1 MSDYGLM
8 SLAPTREQTFPD
20 PIPDSPGI
28 PKSVRDEVVVAPFND
43 TDAAV
48 QYIRAHADELAGVI
62 VEPFQRLIP
71 PRSGFLEALR
81 EVTAE
86 TGVLLI
92 FDEVVT
98 GFRFSYGGAQQYY
111 GVTPDVCTLGKAC
124 GGGFP
129 LARSEE
135 RRVGTECVSTCRS
148 RWWPYH

>member
-71 PRSGFLEALR
+71 PRRGFLEALR

-98 GFRFSYGGAQQYY
+98 GFRFSYGGARQYY
-111 GVTPDVCTLGKAC
+111 G
-124 GGGFP
+124 
-129 LARSEE
+129 RSEE
-135 RRVGTECVSTCRS
+135 GRVGKECVS
-148 RWWPYH
+148 P

>member
-62 VEPFQRLIP
+62 VESFQRLIP

-98 GFRFSYGGAQQYY
+98 GFRFTYGGAQHKSKMPCVGQ
-111 GVTPDVCTLGKAC
+111 
-124 GGGFP
+124 
-129 LARSEE
+129 ARD
-135 RRVGTECVSTCRS
+135 STC
-148 RWWPYH
+148 